1 MHIVKI
7 VKRRNSNRFDITDSA
22 TGKRLSSTNHFTSR
36 QEAIKQLRYF
46 ALQAEQN
53 NLPAN
58 AETLDFST
66 DWTHYEAPSGKLVK
80 ITPNDLHRDELV

>member
-7 VKRRNSNRFDITDSA
+7 VKRRNSKSFDITDSA

-36 QEAIKQLRYF
+36 QEVIQQLRYF
-46 ALQAEQN
+46 AFRAAAN
-53 NLPAN
+53 RLPAT

-80 ITPNDLHRDELV
+80 ITPKDFPKDALV